1 VWLLGSSPQSAI
13 WAGQLGLPYSV
24 ADFINP
30 SGAEIA
36 LLYRERFEA
45 SRRRAEPELSVCVAA
60 ICADTDEEARRLAA
74 STHMTIT
81 LLRRGRLIAVPP
93 VEKALAFFE
102 QPGES
107 MAASGRRVVVGTPET
122 VRAGLETVAAEYGAG
137 EVLVV
142 TITYDHTARRRSYEL
157 LAEAFGLTP

>member
-1 VWLLGSSPQSAI
+1 M
-13 WAGQLGLPYSV
+13 
-24 ADFINP
+24 
-30 SGAEIA
+30 
-36 LLYRERFEA
+36 
-45 SRRRAEPELSVCVAA
+45 CVAA

-81 LLRRGRLIAVPP
+81 LLRRGQLIAVPP

-122 VRAGLETVAAEYGAG
+122 VRAGLEAVAEQYGAG

-142 TITYDHTARRRSYEL
+142 TITYDHDARRRSYEL
-157 LAEAFGLTP
+157 IAEAFGLTP